1 MRSKTERRRRQGF
14 SLLDRFSSL
23 RHACNGLGVMLIEQH
38 NARIHCGVALL
49 VLTLGLLT
57 GLKTLEW
64 LIVVLAICLVLM
76 AEAFNSAVE
85 YLADAAV
92 PEQNELIRKAKD
104 VSAAAVMISAVFAV
118 LVGFWAFVP
127 WLFR

>member
-57 GLKTLEW
+57 GLKTPG
-64 LIVVLAICLVLM
+64 VVDSSIG
-76 AEAFNSAVE
+76 
-85 YLADAAV
+85 YLPGVDGRGL
-92 PEQNELIRKAKD
+92 QQC
-104 VSAAAVMISAVFAV
+104 S
-118 LVGFWAFVP
+118 
-127 WLFR
+127 